1 VANQPISGGKLVLA
15 GLALLWVPRLAEGR
29 ALSDMTMAVLLFA
42 STAAGLACFVIGAV
56 RLVKSRKQKADR

>member
-1 VANQPISGGKLVLA
+1 MANQPISGGKLVLV

-29 ALSDMTMAVLLFA
+29 GLSDMTMAVLLFV

-56 RLVKSRKQKADR
+56 RLVKSRKQNVNR